1 MRRISLRAAV
11 DRLDTDSKPRR
22 SFHDRQVNDRLIS
35 NQPAEGS
42 ALRSEET
49 AEAEERAPQSRGLA
63 HLVADASLGDPDR
76 QGLTCLEPPRRAG
89 RAAVAACAAAWA
101 CD

>member
-63 HLVADASLGDPDR
+63 HLVADSSLGDPDR
-76 QGLTCLEPPRRAG
+76 QGLTGLEPPRRAAG
-89 RAAVAACAAAWA
+89 GGVRCGMRAG
-101 CD
+101 D